1 MSLNPGQCDVK
12 RMSITDHKKSIKID
26 KDTAN
31 AKLIEYIDTINI
43 YESIF
48 TSHINADISFLDGAS
63 FKERFNISG
72 DEDFEIEFLG
82 YGNDTPLN
90 YKLKVVEMAN
100 LIPNNNLR
108 AKNFTLRLASP
119 ELLIDSA
126 STIAKSYSAGT
137 KIILQDII
145 QKFLGS
151 RKQLFIEETKDP
163 PTLVIPYLSPFQA
176 IDFVRQRAVSSKYK
190 SSTFLF
196 FETNQQYNFVT
207 IEGLLDRGSKAKK
220 QKFMQREDVSQN
232 VKGNQASITDKDSFH
247 LFFNYTVKD
256 LFNLNNYFKNGAL
269 QSVVTE
275 FDITTKSVKKRLFQN
290 TPGSKFFFEFAE
302 ARNPDIST
310 TLFNGYSKYITKP
323 YFVPFAKYKDSNN
336 QTSNFVYDTL
346 LERICYANLFTHEK
360 TYIDIPGN
368 TLLKAGDIIELE
380 IPKYEGQE
388 SKKGRN
394 DMDSGMY
401 LITSIKHSI
410 KIADSSKYDTHLELM
425 RFGKGVYEK

>member
-1 MSLNPGQCDVK
+1 MSL
-12 RMSITDHKKSIKID
+12 TDHRKSIKID

-31 AKLIEYIDTINI
+31 AKLIEYVDTINI

-48 TSHINADISFLDGAS
+48 TSHINADISFIDGAS

-82 YGNDTPLN
+82 YGNLTPLN

-108 AKNFTLRLASP
+108 AKNFTLRLTSP

-126 STIAKSYSAGT
+126 SSIAKSYSAGT

-151 RKQLFIEETKDP
+151 RKQLFVEETKDP
-163 PTLVIPYLSPFQA
+163 PTLVIPYMSPFQA
-176 IDFVRQRAVSSKYK
+176 IDFVRQRSVSSKYK

-256 LFNLNNYFKNGAL
+256 LFNLNNYFKNGAV

-275 FDITTKSVKKRLFQN
+275 FDITTKKVKKRLFQN
-290 TPGSKFFFEFAE
+290 VPGSKLFFEFAD

-310 TLFNGYSKYITKP
+310 TLFNGYSKYNTKP
-323 YFVPFAKYKDSNN
+323 FFVPFAKYKDSNN
-336 QTSNFVYDTL
+336 PTSNFVYDTL
-346 LERICYANLFTHEK
+346 LERVCYANLFTHEK

-401 LITSIKHSI
+401 LITSIKHTI